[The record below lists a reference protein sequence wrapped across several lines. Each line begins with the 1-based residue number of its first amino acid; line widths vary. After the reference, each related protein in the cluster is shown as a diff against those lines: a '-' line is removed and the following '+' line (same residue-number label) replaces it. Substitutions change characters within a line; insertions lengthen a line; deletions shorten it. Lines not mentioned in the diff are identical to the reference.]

1 MAKVKLLKPRSIYCC
16 QACGHTETKWMGRCP
31 ACQEWS
37 SLVEEVATAEPRRP
51 SATGVA
57 DGGAPISIADVG
69 DKIGGARITAGIG
82 ELDRVLG
89 GGLVAG
95 SIVLLGGDPGV
106 GKSTLLIQALA
117 GFAGAEPDGGRVAPT
132 DGGRVAPTERGRVAP
147 MDGGRAAPTDSGRVD
162 RTHVGSEGAHPNS
175 VRADHHVRPA
185 ASARPA
191 VLYATGEESVA
202 QTAMRAR
209 RVGAARDSIAIVAET
224 DVEKILAHAN
234 AVKPAVLAVDSIQT
248 VFTPLLDSIPGSLA
262 QVRECAGRLTQF
274 AKTTGTPTIVVG
286 HVTKDGALAGPKT
299 LEHLVDV
306 VLQLEGDGG
315 PYRILRAHKN
325 RFGSTQEIGVFEMRG
340 AGMAEVANP
349 SAHLLAERPL
359 GAPGS
364 VVVASAD
371 GARPLLVEIQAL
383 VAPACAGLGRR
394 TAAGVDAN
402 RVSLLLAVLAQR
414 AACDVLDRDVFVNV
428 AGGLRL
434 AEPAIDLGI
443 ACAIASSARGRAID
457 PRTVMFGEVGLA
469 GEIRAVTLC
478 EQRLAE
484 AARLGFSRALVPIQ
498 NAKRLEDSS
507 GLELV
512 VVDRLQSAIA
522 EL

>member
-1 MAKVKLLKPRSIYCC
+1 MASRVKVVKPARSIHRC
-16 QACGHTETKWMGRCP
+16 QACGHSEPKWLGRCP
-31 ACQEWS
+31 ACQEWN
-37 SLVEEVATAEPRRP
+37 SLVEEVD
-51 SATGVA
+51 SAGHVRASAAGVA
-57 DGGAPISIADVG
+57 DGGAPISIAEVRESSTHD
-69 DKIGGARITAGIG
+69 RRTTGIA

-95 SIVLLGGDPGV
+95 SLVLLGGDPGV
-106 GKSTLLIQALA
+106 GKSTLLVQALA
-117 GFAGAEPDGGRVAPT
+117 GLAKHGR
-132 DGGRVAPTERGRVAP
+132 
-147 MDGGRAAPTDSGRVD
+147 
-162 RTHVGSEGAHPNS
+162 
-175 VRADHHVRPA
+175 
-185 ASARPA
+185 

-202 QTAMRAR
+202 QTALRAR
-209 RVGAARDSIAIVAET
+209 RVGATDANLTVVAET
-224 DVEKILAHAN
+224 DVERVLGHATSGSS
-234 AVKPAVLAVDSIQT
+234 AGSAGSALQRPAILAVDSIQT
-248 VFTPLLDSIPGSLA
+248 VYTPLLDSIPGSVA
-262 QVRECAGRLTQF
+262 QVRECASRLMQF
-274 AKTTGTPTIVVG
+274 AKTSGVPTIIVG
-286 HVTKDGALAGPKT
+286 HVTKDGGLAGPKT

-349 SAHLLAERPL
+349 SAHLLAERPV

-383 VAPACAGLGRR
+383 VAPASAGVGRR
-394 TAAGVDAN
+394 TAAGVDGN

-414 AACDVLDRDVFVNV
+414 ASCDVLDRDVFVNV
-428 AGGLRL
+428 AGGVRL
-434 AEPAIDLGI
+434 GEPAIDLGI

-457 PRTVMFGEVGLA
+457 GKTVVFGEVGLA
-469 GEIRAVTLC
+469 GEIRAVPLC
-478 EQRLAE
+478 DQRLAE
-484 AARLGFSRALVPIQ
+484 AARLGFTRALVPKQ
-498 NAKRLEDSS
+498 NRGRIENSF

-512 VVDRLQSAIA
+512 PIDRLVTALA

>member
-1 MAKVKLLKPRSIYCC
+1 MATRAKAAKAPRSVYTC
-16 QACGHTETKWMGRCP
+16 QSCGHTELKWLGRCP
-31 ACQEWS
+31 ACQEWN
-37 SLVEEVATAEPRRP
+37 SLTEELAHAEPARP
-51 SATGVA
+51 STTGVA
-57 DGGAPISIADVG
+57 DGGGPISIADVSDATG
-69 DKIGGARITAGIG
+69 GVRKQSKII

-95 SIVLLGGDPGV
+95 SMVLLGGDPGV

-117 GFAGAEPDGGRVAPT
+117 GFSA
-132 DGGRVAPTERGRVAP
+132 
-147 MDGGRAAPTDSGRVD
+147 SG
-162 RTHVGSEGAHPNS
+162 P
-175 VRADHHVRPA
+175 
-185 ASARPA
+185 

-209 RVGAARDSIAIVAET
+209 RVEAAKQSIALVAET
-224 DVEKILAHAN
+224 DVEKILGHAHATR
-234 AVKPAVLAVDSIQT
+234 PAILAVDSIQT
-248 VFTPLLDSIPGSLA
+248 VYTPILDSIPGSLA
-262 QVRECAGRLTQF
+262 QVRECAARLTQF
-274 AKTTGTPTIVVG
+274 AKTTGTPTIIVG

-340 AGMAEVANP
+340 GGMAEVANP

-371 GARPLLVEIQAL
+371 GTRPLLVEIQAL
-383 VAPACAGLGRR
+383 VAPASAGLGRR
-394 TAAGVDAN
+394 TAAGVDSN
-402 RVSLLLAVLAQR
+402 RVALLLAVLAQR
-414 AACDVLDRDVFVNV
+414 AACDLLDRDVFVNV
-428 AGGLRL
+428 AGGIRL

-443 ACAIASSARGRAID
+443 ACAIASSARGRALD
-457 PRTVMFGEVGLA
+457 PHTVMFGEVGLA

-484 AARLGFSRALVPIQ
+484 AARLGFKRALIPAQ
-498 NAKRLEDSS
+498 NAKRLQPGEAC
-507 GLELV
+507 GLDV
-512 VVDRLQSAIA
+512 ISVDRLQTA
-522 EL
+522 LGHL

>member
-1 MAKVKLLKPRSIYCC
+1 MPKVRAALKPRSFYSC
-16 QACGHTETKWMGRCP
+16 ASCGHRETKWLGRCP
-31 ACQEWS
+31 TCNEWNTF
-37 SLVEEVATAEPRRP
+37 VEEVEVPAAIAAPPRP
-51 SATGVA
+51 SATGVS
-57 DGGAPISIADVG
+57 DGAAPVAITEVVEIS
-69 DKIGGARITAGIG
+69 ARDRHATGIG

-95 SIVLLGGDPGV
+95 CLVLLGGDPGV
-106 GKSTLLIQALA
+106 GKSTLLVQALA
-117 GFAGAEPDGGRVAPT
+117 GLAGQ
-132 DGGRVAPTERGRVAP
+132 
-147 MDGGRAAPTDSGRVD
+147 
-162 RTHVGSEGAHPNS
+162 
-175 VRADHHVRPA
+175 RPA
-185 ASARPA
+185 GTI
-191 VLYATGEESVA
+191 LYATGEESVA

-209 RVGAARDSIAIVAET
+209 RVGAATSRLALVAET
-224 DVEKILAHAN
+224 NVEKILAHAE
-234 AVKPAVLAVDSIQT
+234 AHRPSILAVDSIQT
-248 VFTPLLDSIPGSLA
+248 VYTPLLDSIPGSLA
-262 QVRECAGRLTQF
+262 QVRECASRLMQF

-340 AGMAEVANP
+340 AGMTEVPNP

-383 VAPACAGLGRR
+383 VAPATTGVGRR
-394 TAAGVDAN
+394 TAAGVDGN

-414 AACDVLDRDVFVNV
+414 ASCDVLDRDIFVNV
-428 AGGLRL
+428 AGGIRL
-434 AEPAIDLGI
+434 AEPAIDLGV

-457 PRTVMFGEVGLA
+457 ARTVVFGEVGLA
-469 GEIRAVTLC
+469 GEVRAVPLC

-484 AARLGFSRALVPIQ
+484 AARLGFTRALIPQQ
-498 NAKRLEDSS
+498 NRARIEASAKL

-512 VVDRLQSAIA
+512 PIDRLTTALA

>member
-1 MAKVKLLKPRSIYCC
+1 MAKVKALKAPRTSYRCD
-16 QACGHTETKWMGRCP
+16 ACGHVELKWLGRCP
-31 ACQEWS
+31 TCQEWN
-37 SLVEEVATAEPRRP
+37 SLVEETEAPASRGTAV
-51 SATGVA
+51 TIA
-57 DGGAPISIADVG
+57 DGGAPISIADV
-69 DKIGGARITAGIG
+69 DENVGGPRHQSSIT

-95 SIVLLGGDPGV
+95 SMILLGGDPGV

-117 GFAGAEPDGGRVAPT
+117 GWAA
-132 DGGRVAPTERGRVAP
+132 
-147 MDGGRAAPTDSGRVD
+147 AAPHR
-162 RTHVGSEGAHPNS
+162 
-175 VRADHHVRPA
+175 A
-185 ASARPA
+185 ASAGTAATGSATCR

-209 RVGAARDSIAIVAET
+209 RVGAAQQSIAIVAET
-224 DVEKILAHAN
+224 DVDKIIAHAHTT
-234 AVKPAVLAVDSIQT
+234 KPAILAVDSIQT
-248 VFTPLLDSIPGSLA
+248 VYTAALDSIPGSLA

-274 AKTTGTPTIVVG
+274 AKTTGTPTLVVG
-286 HVTKDGALAGPKT
+286 HVTKDGGLAGPKT

-349 SAHLLAERPL
+349 SAHLLAERPV

-383 VAPACAGLGRR
+383 VAPASAGLGRR
-394 TAAGVDAN
+394 TAAGVDSN
-402 RVSLLLAVLAQR
+402 RVALLLAVLAQR
-414 AACDVLDRDVFVNV
+414 AACDLLDRDVFVNV

-443 ACAIASSARGRAID
+443 ACAIASSARGRALD
-457 PRTVMFGEVGLA
+457 AHTVMFGEVGLA

-478 EQRLAE
+478 EHRLAE
-484 AARLGFSRALVPIQ
+484 AARLGFKRALVPAQ
-498 NAKRLEDSS
+498 NARRISADDAC
-507 GLELV
+507 GLDIV
-512 VVDRLQSAIA
+512 VVDRLATA
-522 EL
+522 LGLL

>member
-1 MAKVKLLKPRSIYCC
+1 MGKIKPLKPRNVHRC
-16 QACGHTETKWMGRCP
+16 QACGHVESKWLGRCP
-31 ACQEWS
+31 ACREWN
-37 SLVEEVATAEPRRP
+37 SLVEEIDAQGNARTTA
-51 SATGVA
+51 SGIT
-57 DGGAPISIADVG
+57 DGHAPIAISEVREIDGAD
-69 DKIGGARITAGIG
+69 RRSTQIG

-95 SIVLLGGDPGV
+95 SLVLLGGDPGV

-117 GFAGAEPDGGRVAPT
+117 GLAQGGR
-132 DGGRVAPTERGRVAP
+132 
-147 MDGGRAAPTDSGRVD
+147 
-162 RTHVGSEGAHPNS
+162 
-175 VRADHHVRPA
+175 
-185 ASARPA
+185 

-209 RVGAARDSIAIVAET
+209 RVGANDARLSVVAET
-224 DVEKILAHAN
+224 DVEKILAHASRDPGN
-234 AVKPAVLAVDSIQT
+234 PPVILAVDSIQT
-248 VFTPLLDSIPGSLA
+248 VYTPLLDSIPGSLA
-262 QVRECAGRLTQF
+262 QVRECASRLMQY
-274 AKTTGTPTIVVG
+274 AKTSGVPTILVG
-286 HVTKDGALAGPKT
+286 HVTKDDGLAGPKT

-315 PYRILRAHKN
+315 PYRVLRAHKN

-349 SAHLLAERPL
+349 SAHLLAERAV

-383 VAPACAGLGRR
+383 VAPASAGVGRR
-394 TAAGVDAN
+394 TAAGVDSN
-402 RVSLLLAVLAQR
+402 RVALLLAVLAQR
-414 AACDVLDRDVFVNV
+414 ASCDVLDRDVFVNV

-443 ACAIASSARGRAID
+443 VCAIASSGRGRAID
-457 PRTVMFGEVGLA
+457 AKTIVFGEVGLA
-469 GEIRAVTLC
+469 GEVRAVPLC

-484 AARLGFSRALVPIQ
+484 AARLGFTRALIPAQ
-498 NAKRLEDSS
+498 NALRIDAAARAEI
-507 GLELV
+507 GIELV
-512 VVDRLQSAIA
+512 SIDRVVTALGW
-522 EL
+522 L

>member
-1 MAKVKLLKPRSIYCC
+1 MAKDRAIKPKAARSIWRC
-16 QACGHTETKWMGRCP
+16 QSCGHSETKWLGRCP
-31 ACQEWS
+31 VCQEWS
-37 SLVEEVATAEPRRP
+37 SLIEEIESAAPPRP

-57 DGGAPISIADVG
+57 DGRSPVS
-69 DKIGGARITAGIG
+69 ITAVEEINAKHRRRTGIG

-89 GGLVAG
+89 GGMVAG
-95 SIVLLGGDPGV
+95 CLVLLGGDPGI
-106 GKSTLLIQALA
+106 GKSTLLVQALA
-117 GFAGAEPDGGRVAPT
+117 GLAANGG
-132 DGGRVAPTERGRVAP
+132 
-147 MDGGRAAPTDSGRVD
+147 
-162 RTHVGSEGAHPNS
+162 
-175 VRADHHVRPA
+175 
-185 ASARPA
+185 

-209 RVGAARDSIAIVAET
+209 RVGAAAAELTVVAET
-224 DVEKILAHAN
+224 DVERILAHAQ
-234 AVKPAVLAVDSIQT
+234 AHPPAVLAVDSIQT
-248 VFTPLLDSIPGSLA
+248 VYTPLLDSIPGSLA
-262 QVRECAGRLTQF
+262 QVRECANRLMQF
-274 AKTTGTPTIVVG
+274 AKTTGTPTIIVG
-286 HVTKDGALAGPKT
+286 HVTKDGAIAGPKT

-349 SAHLLAERPL
+349 SAHLLAERPI

-364 VVVASAD
+364 IVVASAD

-383 VAPACAGLGRR
+383 VAPASAGFGRR
-394 TAAGVDAN
+394 TAAGVDGN

-414 AACDVLDRDVFVNV
+414 ANCDVLDRDVFVNV

-434 AEPAIDLGI
+434 TEPAIDLGI
-443 ACAIASSARGRAID
+443 ACAIASSARGRALD
-457 PRTVMFGEVGLA
+457 AHTVVFGEVGLA
-469 GEIRAVTLC
+469 GEIRAVPLC

-484 AARLGFSRALVPIQ
+484 AARLGFKRAVLPAQ
-498 NAKRLEDSS
+498 NAARLEGAA
-507 GLELV
+507 GLQIVPVNRLV
-512 VVDRLQSAIA
+512 TALA